1 KKKWYLVI
9 RYRNIKFQKYVWA
22 NRDTPL
28 FGLNGTLRWVETKGS
43 LQVWLSTFSQDNQLK
58 LVVAELLENGN
69 FILKDAYNRTC
80 SESFDFPGDT
90 ILP

>member
-1 KKKWYLVI
+1 MGGNKLV
-9 RYRNIKFQKYVWA
+9 
-22 NRDTPL
+22 L
-28 FGLNGTLRWVETKGS
+28 FGAEGS

-90 ILP
+90 ILPGMIWKKIAIFFFEKPR